1 MNGLRRR
8 LPSSGSLFVFE
19 AAARHQNFTRAAD
32 ELNVTQPA
40 VSRALA
46 ALEAHLGTRLFLRG
60 KPGARLTEEGVIL
73 KNVVVSAFSQ
83 IENGLREVEARRTG
97 KSQVTL
103 SVSTAFTTHWL
114 MPRISRFQAAFPEV
128 DLRFQLISGAVAG
141 PLGNVDLAMR
151 YCPPGDEQGRFVMQ
165 EAYVPVM
172 APGYRA
178 VGTQGEAAALIQLEG
193 NEVNHLPGGEGWT
206 SGEADSQLS
215 FSDYSVV
222 VQAALVG
229 QGVAAGWLN
238 VVAHWI
244 CEKRLLPTD
253 HCRIVLPGRACRL
266 IQRQDGPQVEIADQ
280 VAQWLVR
287 ELREDVRRMHGLY
300 PELGIAALLD
310 PVSGKGDRV

>member
-1 MNGLRRR
+1 MNGLRRK

-40 VSRALA
+40 VSRSLA
-46 ALEAHLGTRLFLRG
+46 ALEAHLGARLFLRG
-60 KPGARLTEEGVIL
+60 KLGAQLTEDGVML
-73 KNVVVSAFSQ
+73 KNAIVSAFSQ
-83 IENGLREVEARRTG
+83 IEDALREVEARRTG

-141 PLGNVDLAMR
+141 PLGDVDLAMR
-151 YCPPGDEQGRFVMQ
+151 YCAPGDEQGRFVMQ
-165 EAYVPVM
+165 EAYVPVA
-172 APGYRA
+172 APGYEEA
-178 VGTQGEAAALIQLEG
+178 LGEGELPALIQLEG
-193 NEVNHLPGGEGWT
+193 NEWNRLPGAEGWT
-206 SGEADSQLS
+206 SGDPEPQLS

-244 CEKRLLPTD
+244 CENRLCPAENSGLV
-253 HCRIVLPGRACRL
+253 RPGRVCRL
-266 IQRQDGPQVEIADQ
+266 IQRHDGPQVDIVER
-280 VAQWLVR
+280 VAEWLVH
-287 ELREDVRRMHGLY
+287 ELREDVARMHRQY
-300 PELGIAALLD
+300 PKLGIGALLD
-310 PVSGKGDRV
+310 PVQSEGNRT

>member
-1 MNGLRRR
+1 M
-8 LPSSGSLFVFE
+8 PSSGSLFVFE
-19 AAARHQNFTRAAD
+19 AAARHENFTRAAD

-46 ALEAHLGTRLFLRG
+46 ALEAHLGTRLFRRG
-60 KPGARLTEEGVIL
+60 KPGARLTEDGMIL

-83 IENGLREVEARRTG
+83 IDNALREVESRRTG
-97 KSQVTL
+97 KSRVTL

-128 DLRFQLISGAVAG
+128 DLRFQLISGAVSG
-141 PLGNVDLAMR
+141 PLGDVDLAMR
-151 YCPPGDEQGRFVMQ
+151 YSAPGDEQGRFVMQ
-165 EAYVPVM
+165 EAYVPVI
-172 APGYRA
+172 APGD
-178 VGTQGEAAALIQLEG
+178 QGAGVKGDAAPLIQLEG
-193 NEVNHLPGGEGWT
+193 NEMNRFPGGEGWT
-206 SGEADSQLS
+206 RGEADSQLS

-244 CEKRLLPTD
+244 CEQRLLPTRD
-253 HCRIVLPGRACRL
+253 SVIVRPGRACRV
-266 IQRQDGPQVEIADQ
+266 IQRQDGPQVDIADQ

-287 ELREDVRRMHGLY
+287 ELREDVIRMHELY
-300 PELGIAALLD
+300 PELGIGALLD
-310 PVSGKGDRV
+310 PLSDRGDGI